1 MSMYRTRALVLK
13 TRNLGEAD
21 RVLLLLTEDHGK
33 LEAAVKGARRQR
45 SRFVGNTLPFNLIH
59 AMFFTGKNLDQ
70 LSQAQLIH
78 SFAVLREDLVKMAY
92 ASYWAE
98 LVGEFVPERE
108 NVREIFRFMLA
119 ALITLEKS
127 DTPELLNLAF
137 QIRILNYL
145 GYQPELENCVSC
157 GDGSAVVQFSPIE
170 GGVVCRQCAAD
181 LRDLIPVNR
190 ADIRFLIA
198 LSATDIRKLAEID
211 QTGVQ
216 LGTIRALLRRFIEAR
231 LDKPLK
237 TQVFLD
243 SVLA

>member
-1 MSMYRTRALVLK
+1 MYRTRALVLK
-13 TRNLGEAD
+13 SRNLGEAD
-21 RVLLLLTEDHGK
+21 RVLLLLTEDYGK

-45 SRFVGNTLPFNLIH
+45 SRFVGNTLPFNLIN

-70 LSQAQLIH
+70 LSQAELIH

-98 LVGEFVPERE
+98 LIGEFVPERE
-108 NVREIFRFMLA
+108 NVQEIFKFLLA
-119 ALITLEKS
+119 ALITLEKC
-127 DTPELLNLAF
+127 DAPDLLNLAF

-145 GYQPELENCVSC
+145 GYQPELETCVSC
-157 GDGSAVVQFSPIE
+157 GDGSASLVHFSAEE
-170 GGVVCRQCAAD
+170 GGVVCRRCGAD
-181 LRDLIPVNR
+181 LRDLIPVSRN
-190 ADIRFLIA
+190 DLRFLTA
-198 LSATDIRKLAEID
+198 LSTTDIRKLNQIE

-216 LGTIRALLRRFIEAR
+216 LGTIRAMLRRFIEAR